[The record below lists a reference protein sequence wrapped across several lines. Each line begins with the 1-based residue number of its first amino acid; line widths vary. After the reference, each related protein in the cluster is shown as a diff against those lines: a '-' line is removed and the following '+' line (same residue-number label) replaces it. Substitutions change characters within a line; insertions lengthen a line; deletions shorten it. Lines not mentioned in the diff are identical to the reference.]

1 MEGTMEHES
10 NRNRPPGGVMCY
22 NRENR
27 KMLKITGVS
36 LILSNIQF
44 LKVLFNFF
52 C

>member
-1 MEGTMEHES
+1 MDNES
-10 NRNRPPGGVMCY
+10 NRHRPAGRPLCY